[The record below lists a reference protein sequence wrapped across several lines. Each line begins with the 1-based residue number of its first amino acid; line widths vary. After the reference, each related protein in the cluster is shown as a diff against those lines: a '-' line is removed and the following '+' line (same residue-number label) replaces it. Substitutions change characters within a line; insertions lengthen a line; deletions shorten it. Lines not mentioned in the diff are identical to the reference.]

1 MGVTN
6 SETVYELL
14 ERKVIYNPDTYQLFY
29 DAKKKLNSMH
39 VNELL
44 ELMDLV
50 KEKHTY
56 INRIQKLLEF
66 LGKAN
71 ETH

>member
-1 MGVTN
+1 MG
-6 SETVYELL
+6 
-14 ERKVIYNPDTYQLFY
+14 QHFH
-29 DAKKKLNSMH
+29 KKKLNSMH